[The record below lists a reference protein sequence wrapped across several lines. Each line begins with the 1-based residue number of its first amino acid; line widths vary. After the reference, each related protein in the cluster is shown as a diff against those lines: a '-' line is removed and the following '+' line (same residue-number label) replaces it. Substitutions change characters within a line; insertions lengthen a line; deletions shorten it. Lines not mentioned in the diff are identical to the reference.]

1 MLPIY
6 QDLAIDSRRAMLQEL
21 LLGPKTVSQLVEAT
35 GYKQPNVSNH
45 LAKMREHDTVRVT
58 RDGRL
63 MIYRLAGPEIAEAV
77 RMAGTVRS
85 QVLTELN
92 LPELAERF
100 AHFGVMGDEARCADV
115 VDYVL
120 RTGQPVIEVYEEL
133 ISRSMHIVG
142 RMYEQRAIDEA
153 QEHAASEITERM
165 LARISSAQPPARSN
179 GRTAVLGCAANNWHT
194 IGLRMLADYLRQ
206 QGWKVIFLGA
216 NVPTEAFSRS
226 VGQHQAHVV
235 MVSSS
240 SESIQEARTLIKE
253 LKSTYPA
260 AVLAL
265 GGSGPL
271 RAPERFEDLPVDFRG
286 FSLRDTATQLTSWLE
301 GKTNPASGSRS
312 AETAEIEAG

>member
-6 QDLAIDSRRAMLQEL
+6 QDLAIDSRRALLQEL
-21 LLGPKTVSQLVEAT
+21 LLGPKTVSQLVEST
-35 GYKQPNVSNH
+35 GFKQPNVSNH
-45 LAKMREHDTVRVT
+45 LAKMRDHDTVRVT

-77 RMAGTVRS
+77 RMAGVARN

-100 AHFGVMGDEARCADV
+100 AHFAVMGDEGRCSDV

-120 RTGQPVIEVYEEL
+120 RTGQPLVEVYEEL
-133 ISRSMHIVG
+133 VGRAMHLVG
-142 RMYEQRAIDEA
+142 RMYDQRAIDEA

-165 LARISSAQPPARSN
+165 LVRISSAQPPVRPN

-226 VGQHQAHVV
+226 VGQHKADVV

-253 LKSTYPA
+253 IRASHPA
-260 AVLAL
+260 VVVAL
-265 GGSGPL
+265 GGSGVL
-271 RAPERFEDLPVDFRG
+271 RSPERFEDLPVDVRG
-286 FSLRDTATQLTSWLE
+286 VALRDTISQL
-301 GKTNPASGSRS
+301 
-312 AETAEIEAG
+312 ETLRFAKAN